1 MCLSTSIFKRTQDFS
16 RSAKAFVL
24 YMIVF
29 FQIMAERLRPLA
41 EQFKRGRHTHT
52 QKRES
57 ESEIETETERRN
69 LFAWYLAVGDLI
81 MLLPNHLTIRT
92 QALILG
98 GTYRSWS
105 SVS

>member
-1 MCLSTSIFKRTQDFS
+1 MPTMCLLTSIFKRTQDFS

-52 QKRES
+52 YTHTQERERVRDRDRNREK
-57 ESEIETETERRN
+57 ESVCMVLGCWI
-69 LFAWYLAVGDLI
+69 
-81 MLLPNHLTIRT
+81 LLGINY
-92 QALILG
+92 AAAK
-98 GTYRSWS
+98 S
-105 SVS
+105 SDH